1 MEPSSLLSAAA
12 SLLLATLNL
21 TSPPAGSQPPAD
33 PAVYATMMDG
43 CRDYGL
49 TCETHAVETDDGYLL
64 TAHRVLVSPGVP
76 RRGALLAVSG
86 LIGCSDTFL
95 LPFPDTSMLKP
106 LSDAGYDVML
116 GNVRGSVYTGH
127 RRWSRS
133 QPEYWRFNLDDM
145 GEYDVEALLALTQR
159 VTGDARPFYLGY
171 SSGGGALYT
180 WLQRRPRA
188 HHVLRGALLWTP
200 SLFYTEPHSTI
211 IKIYNLLPEAIVRA
225 LWQVPE
231 DMLPRSRATADI
243 AWRMCRSGSPLRNFC
258 EALYQFIT
266 NAPLDSTEMNRLPA
280 IAAHVSCG
288 MPTTTIAH
296 YLQNIRAKRL
306 QAFDFGPEEN
316 LRKYG
321 SEQPPAYHVINSTL
335 PTAFFL
341 GTRDRLVSFEEAMRQ
356 IQRIPS
362 NVKKMVV
369 RLEGYDHFHILFDKN
384 VHRLVH
390 EKMLS
395 FMSEL

>member
-1 MEPSSLLSAAA
+1 MH
-12 SLLLATLNL
+12 TLV
-21 TSPPAGSQPPAD
+21 SCPAPPTTHTACHH
-33 PAVYATMMDG
+33 TDG

-49 TCETHAVETDDGYLL
+49 TCETHVVETEDGYQL
-64 TAHRVLVSPGVP
+64 TAHRVPVPPGVP

-95 LPFPDTSMLKP
+95 LLHPERSMLKP
-106 LSDAGYDVML
+106 LSEAGYDVML
-116 GNVRGSVYTGH
+116 GNVRGSAYATGH
-127 RRWSRS
+127 GRS
-133 QPEYWRFNLDDM
+133 QQQSLRFNLDDT
-145 GEYDVEALLALTQR
+145 GEYDVEALVALTQR

-200 SLFYTEPHSTI
+200 SVFYTEPHSTI
-211 IKIYNLLPEAIVRA
+211 LKIYHLLPEPLVRA
-225 LWQVPE
+225 LWQVPG
-231 DMLPRSRATADI
+231 DILPRSRATADI

-258 EALYQFIT
+258 EALFQLGVNI
-266 NAPLDSTEMNRLPA
+266 NLDSTDMKRLPE
-280 IAAHVSCG
+280 IVSHVSCG
-288 MPTTTIAH
+288 LPTTTYAH

-321 SEQPPAYHVINSTL
+321 SERPPAYHVVNSTL

-341 GTRDRLVSFEEAMRQ
+341 GTLDRLVSFEEGMRQ
-356 IQRIPS
+356 IRMIPS

-369 RLEGYDHFHILFDKN
+369 PLEGYGHFHVLFDKN

-390 EKMLS
+390 DKMLS

>member
-1 MEPSSLLSAAA
+1 MEPASLLSAAA
-12 SLLLATLNL
+12 SLFLAALNL
-21 TSPPAGSQPPAD
+21 TSPPPSSEPPAD
-33 PAVYATMMDG
+33 PAVYATMLDG

-49 TCETHAVETDDGYLL
+49 TCETHEVETEDGYQL
-64 TAHRVLVSPGVP
+64 TAHRVLVPPGVP

-86 LIGCSDTFL
+86 LIGCSDSFL
-95 LPFPDTSMLKP
+95 LPFPETSMLKP
-106 LSDAGYDVML
+106 LSNAGYDVML
-116 GNVRGSVYTGH
+116 GNLRGSAYTGH

-133 QPEYWRFNLDDM
+133 QPEYWRFSLDDM
-145 GEYDVEALLALTQR
+145 GEYDLEALVGLTQR
-159 VTGDARPFYLGY
+159 VTGDARPFYLGH

-200 SLFYTEPHSTI
+200 SVFYTEPHSTI
-211 IKIYNLLPEAIVRA
+211 FKIYNLLPESLVRA
-225 LWQVPE
+225 LWQVPG

-258 EALYQFIT
+258 EAMYQFIT
-266 NAPLDSTEMNRLPA
+266 NATLDSADMNRLPA
-280 IAAHVSCG
+280 IAAHASCG
-288 MPTTTIAH
+288 MPTTTVAH

-306 QAFDFGPEEN
+306 QAFDFGQEEN
-316 LRKYG
+316 LSKYG
-321 SEQPPAYHVINSTL
+321 SERPPAYHVVNSTL

-356 IQRIPS
+356 IQMIPS

-369 RLEGYDHFHILFDKN
+369 PLEGYGHFHIVFDKN

>member
-1 MEPSSLLSAAA
+1 MEPASLLSAAA
-12 SLLLATLNL
+12 SLFLAALNL
-21 TSPPAGSQPPAD
+21 TSPPPSSEPPAD
-33 PAVYATMMDG
+33 PAVYATMLDG

-49 TCETHAVETDDGYLL
+49 TCETHEVETEDGYQL
-64 TAHRVLVSPGVP
+64 TAHRVLVPPGVP

-86 LIGCSDTFL
+86 LIGCSDSFL
-95 LPFPDTSMLKP
+95 LPFPETSMLKP
-106 LSDAGYDVML
+106 LSNAGYDVML
-116 GNVRGSVYTGH
+116 GNLRGSAYTGH

-133 QPEYWRFNLDDM
+133 QPEYWRFSLDDM
-145 GEYDVEALLALTQR
+145 GEYDLEALVGLTQR
-159 VTGDARPFYLGY
+159 VTGDARPFYLGH

-200 SLFYTEPHSTI
+200 SVFYTEPHSTI
-211 IKIYNLLPEAIVRA
+211 FKIYNLLPESLV
-225 LWQVPE
+225 
-231 DMLPRSRATADI
+231 
-243 AWRMCRSGSPLRNFC
+243 
-258 EALYQFIT
+258 
-266 NAPLDSTEMNRLPA
+266 NRLPA
-280 IAAHVSCG
+280 IAAHASCG
-288 MPTTTIAH
+288 MPTTTVAH

-306 QAFDFGPEEN
+306 QAFDFGQEEN
-316 LRKYG
+316 LSKYG
-321 SEQPPAYHVINSTL
+321 SERPPAYHVVNSTL

-356 IQRIPS
+356 IQMIPS

-369 RLEGYDHFHILFDKN
+369 PLEGYGHFHIVFDKN